1 VFKFSL
7 EKEAHAATLPNQVD
21 EKVKQERFERLVEV
35 QAKIVKKRNKAYIGR
50 HLQVVVEGY
59 HPETPLLMVG
69 RFYGQCPEIDG
80 QIIINDAR
88 EVKEFG
94 KLYDVEI
101 TEIAG
106 YDLVGKVTGS
116 ISSSK
121 SKTPAPSKAKLSLI
135 GS

>member
-1 VFKFSL
+1 
-7 EKEAHAATLPNQVD
+7 
-21 EKVKQERFERLVEV
+21 
-35 QAKIVKKRNKAYIGR
+35 
-50 HLQVVVEGY
+50 
-59 HPETPLLMVG
+59 MVG

-88 EVKEFG
+88 KVKEFG